1 MARALSQDLRDRVID
16 ATLAGM
22 SARGAAARFG
32 VGVSTA
38 VAWAGR
44 ARQGDR
50 HPQGQKRSSKLDAHR
65 TFLLGLMAE
74 KDDITFAQMHC
85 CALPPSAPSKGSGKA
100 SATSSRPSPQPSAPT
115 TSRPQDMTRNRPKML

>member
-22 SARGAAARFG
+22 SARSAVARFG

-44 ARQGDR
+44 ARQGA
-50 HPQGQKRSSKLDAHR
+50 HPQGQKRGSKLDAHR
-65 TFLLGLMAE
+65 TFLLGLIAE
-74 KDDITFAQMHC
+74 KDDITLAEMH
-85 CALPPSAPSKGSGKA
+85 ARLKAERGVHAGIGTLWAWLDRAGQTFKKRQATLP
-100 SATSSRPSPQPSAPT
+100 
-115 TSRPQDMTRNRPKML
+115 NRTARMS

>member
-74 KDDITFAQMHC
+74 KDDITLAQMHGLPLSW
-85 CALPPSAPSKGSGKA
+85 ALAIFGSSVDPECRLGGDVIQGFIERHGHSAEGA
-100 SATSSRPSPQPSAPT
+100 
-115 TSRPQDMTRNRPKML
+115 

>member
-38 VAWAGR
+38 IPWAAR
-44 ARQGDR
+44 ARAGDR
-50 HPQGQKRSSKLDAHR
+50 QARPRGQRRGSKLDTHR
-65 TFLLGLMAE
+65 DFLLGLIAE
-74 KDDITFAQMHC
+74 KDDITMAEMGARLEAERGVHAGVGTLWAWLDRAGMTFKKRPAM
-85 CALPPSAPSKGSGKA
+85 PPSRTGR
-100 SATSSRPSPQPSAPT
+100 TS
-115 TSRPQDMTRNRPKML
+115 

>member
-50 HPQGQKRSSKLDAHR
+50 QAHPQGQKRSSKLDAHR
-65 TFLLGLMAE
+65 PFLLGLIAE
-74 KDDITFAQMHC
+74 KDDITLAEMRARLKAERGVHAGIGTLWAWLDRAGQTFKKRQAT
-85 CALPPSAPSKGSGKA
+85 LP
-100 SATSSRPSPQPSAPT
+100 
-115 TSRPQDMTRNRPKML
+115 NRTARMS

>member
-50 HPQGQKRSSKLDAHR
+50 QAHPQGQKRGSKLDAHR
-65 TFLLGLMAE
+65 TFLLGLIAE
-74 KDDITFAQMHC
+74 GQARLKAERGVHAGIGTLWAWLDRAGQTFKKRRAT
-85 CALPPSAPSKGSGKA
+85 LP
-100 SATSSRPSPQPSAPT
+100 
-115 TSRPQDMTRNRPKML
+115 NRTARMS

>member
-22 SARGAAARFG
+22 SARSAAARFG

-44 ARQGDR
+44 ARQGA
-50 HPQGQKRSSKLDAHR
+50 HPQGQKRGSKLDAHR
-65 TFLLGLMAE
+65 TFLLGLIAE
-74 KDDITFAQMHC
+74 KDDITLAEMQ
-85 CALPPSAPSKGSGKA
+85 ARLKA
-100 SATSSRPSPQPSAPT
+100 ERGVHAGIGTLWAWLDRA
-115 TSRPQDMTRNRPKML
+115 

>member
-50 HPQGQKRSSKLDAHR
+50 QGQKRGSQLDAHR
-65 TFLLGLMAE
+65 TFLLGLIAE
-74 KDDITFAQMHC
+74 KDDITLAEMQARLKAERGVHAGIGTLWAWLDRAGQTFKKRQAT
-85 CALPPSAPSKGSGKA
+85 LP
-100 SATSSRPSPQPSAPT
+100 
-115 TSRPQDMTRNRPKML
+115 NRTARMS

>member
-50 HPQGQKRSSKLDAHR
+50 QAHPQGGKSA
-65 TFLLGLMAE
+65 
-74 KDDITFAQMHC
+74 
-85 CALPPSAPSKGSGKA
+85 APSWMHTAPSCSG
-100 SATSSRPSPQPSAPT
+100 
-115 TSRPQDMTRNRPKML
+115 